1 MSESTDNGLSEQRPG
16 GVQSLERALDILEVL
31 GRSDEELGV
40 SEIGEEAGLANGTV
54 HRLLATLTYRG
65 YARQNPRGRKY
76 TLGVKTLILASSA
89 RERLGPFSQPFLR
102 ELMEA
107 SGESSNLATLDK
119 TSVIYL
125 EQAPSPRMVR
135 MFTEPGN
142 RVSPHSSGTGK
153 VLLAYQPPHV
163 VDSILRQT
171 ELPRFT
177 RYTITDPATL
187 KEELHLI
194 REQGYALDSEEMEE
208 GVRCLAAPI
217 FGPDGSI
224 VAGISLS
231 GPVGRLGDTRLEELI
246 PLIKRI
252 AREFSESLSQTLST

>member
-1 MSESTDNGLSEQRPG
+1 MSEGAPEQRSA

-40 SEIGEEAGLANGTV
+40 SEIGEEVGLANGTV

-65 YARQNPRGRKY
+65 YAHQNPRGRKY
-76 TLGVKTLILASSA
+76 TLGVKTLTLGSSA
-89 RERLGPFSQPFLR
+89 RERLGPLSQPFLR

-107 SGESSNLATLDK
+107 SGESANLATLDK

-125 EQAPSPRMVR
+125 EQVPSPRMVR

-142 RVSPHSSGTGK
+142 RVAPHSSGTGK
-153 VLLAYQPPHV
+153 VLLAYQTEQLA
-163 VDSILRQT
+163 DSIVRQT
-171 ELPRFT
+171 DLVRFT
-177 RYTITDPATL
+177 KHTITKPESL
-187 KEELHLI
+187 KKELALI

-208 GVRCLAAPI
+208 GVCCLAAPI
-217 FGPDGSI
+217 LGPDGDT
-224 VAGISLS
+224 VAAISVS
-231 GPVGRLGDTRLEELI
+231 GPVGRLDGARLEELI

-252 AREFSESLSQTLST
+252 ASDFSKSLGKTDLG

>member
-1 MSESTDNGLSEQRPG
+1 MSETTRDGSPVQRSS

-31 GRSDEELGV
+31 GRSDGELGV
-40 SEIGEEAGLANGTV
+40 SEIGEEVGLANGTV
-54 HRLLATLTYRG
+54 HRLLATLTHRG

-76 TLGVKTLILASSA
+76 TLGVKTLMLASSA
-89 RERLGPFSQPFLR
+89 HERLGPFSRPFLR

-125 EQAPSPRMVR
+125 EQVPSPRMVR

-142 RVSPHSSGTGK
+142 RVTPHSSGTGK
-153 VLLAYQPPHV
+153 VLLAYQTEHA
-163 VDSILRQT
+163 VDSILRRT

-177 RYTITDPATL
+177 KYTTTDPGRL
-187 KEELHLI
+187 KEELARI

-208 GVRCLAAPI
+208 GVRCLAAPV
-217 FGPDGSI
+217 FGPDGGI
-224 VAGISLS
+224 VAAISIS
-231 GPVGRLGDTRLEELI
+231 GPVGRLDGSRLDEMI
-246 PLIKRI
+246 PLIKRV
-252 AREFSESLSQTLST
+252 AREFSESLSQTES